1 MKVIN
6 LFGSPGTGKSTTAA
20 GLFFLMKT
28 AQYNVELIT
37 EYPKELVW
45 QERHKTFHD
54 QYYLSAKQN
63 HRQEVLRG
71 KVDYVITD
79 SPLLL
84 SLIYVPKDY
93 YKQFKPIIR
102 EIFDSYEN
110 INIFLK
116 RLKPYNPLGR
126 NQNEEE
132 SNEVAIQIKEMLSVE
147 QIPHIELEANND
159 APKRIF
165 EALNGGL

>member
-6 LFGSPGTGKSTTAA
+6 LFGSPGCGKSTTAS

-28 AQYNVELIT
+28 AGLNVELVT
-37 EYPKELVW
+37 EYAKDLVW

-63 HRQEVLRG
+63 HRLEVLRN
-71 KVDYVITD
+71 KVDYIITD

-84 SLIYVPKDY
+84 SLIYTPEDY
-93 YKQFKPIIR
+93 YTQFKNIIL
-102 EIFDSYEN
+102 EIWESYDN
-110 INIFLK
+110 ICILLE
-116 RLKPYNPLGR
+116 RTKPYNPLGR

-132 SNEVAIQIKEMLSVE
+132 SMKVAAQIESMLFSYM
-147 QIPHIELEANND
+147 IPYHKLKADNS
-159 APKRIF
+159 APEKIK
-165 EALNGGL
+165 GLLKIT

>member
-1 MKVIN
+1 MTKIIN
-6 LFGSPGTGKSTTAA
+6 LFGSPGTGKSTTSA
-20 GLFFLMKT
+20 GLFFLMKG
-28 AQYNVELIT
+28 AQYNVELVT
-37 EYPKELVW
+37 EYAKDLVW

-63 HRQEVLRG
+63 HRLEVLRD
-71 KVDYVITD
+71 KVDYIITD

-84 SLIYVPKDY
+84 SLIYVPKGY
-93 YKQFKPIIR
+93 YTQFKPIIR

-116 RLKPYNPLGR
+116 RAKPYNPLGR

-132 SNEVAIQIKEMLSVE
+132 SNEVAVQIKEMLSAE

-159 APKRIF
+159 APNMIF
-165 EALNGGL
+165 KLINA